1 MIIYLKGIIQRLIF
15 DTLEGSLFEFFNTY
29 REKKLMAGFTC
40 LPAFRKNGVLFT
52 NYEAR
57 NGSVFGLKKA
67 ALCFGLADENIQ
79 TSVSKKSSKLN
90 TN

>member
-1 MIIYLKGIIQRLIF
+1 MAVARAYFWRIAMIIYLKGIIQRLIF

-57 NGSVFGLKKA
+57 NGSVFGLKKQRFV
-67 ALCFGLADENIQ
+67 L
-79 TSVSKKSSKLN
+79 V
-90 TN
+90 